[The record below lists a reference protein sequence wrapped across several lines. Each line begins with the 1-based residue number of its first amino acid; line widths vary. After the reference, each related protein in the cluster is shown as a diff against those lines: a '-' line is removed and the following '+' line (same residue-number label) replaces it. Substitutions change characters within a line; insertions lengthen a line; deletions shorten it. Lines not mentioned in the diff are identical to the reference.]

1 MVAHRLSTVVDADTI
16 VVLDQ
21 GRVVEQ
27 GSHAE
32 LLAQQ
37 GKYAQLWNFQQQEE
51 FRPFEGYTNA
61 GLQDLASAYE
71 GTFDKLDGRYQ
82 ALSGREVQVQHH
94 ALLGD
99 RVNEFERVQRIADQT
114 RKAGHEVSYVMAD
127 QKNLERE
134 LWIRAHQIQH
144 FWDTATRF

>member
-1 MVAHRLSTVVDADTI
+1 MAESAGGFLATTLKLILALAI
-16 VVLDQ
+16 VGGGTGGYLT
-21 GRVVEQ
+21 
-27 GSHAE
+27 
-32 LLAQQ
+32 
-37 GKYAQLWNFQQQEE
+37 WNFQQQEE

-71 GTFDKLDGRYQ
+71 GPFDKLDGRYQ